1 MDEDLLGGFGLG
13 VFVGSFDEL
22 AGLERGAGADEREE
36 CFSKDPLHASGL
48 DRFEFTILGSG
59 GAGQPGPVTHYTR
72 PDPSRRRSQ
81 VAVDGIP
88 RPDRRQQRSGRAG
101 HGVCRC
107 PSEGEVEIR
116 WGGARAQRSAPC

>member
-1 MDEDLLGGFGLG
+1 MTGQGQPSAAVDEHAGAIVKTCGRRSFRRLRVG

-59 GAGQPGPVTHYTR
+59 GAGQPGPVTHYT
-72 PDPSRRRSQ
+72 
-81 VAVDGIP
+81 
-88 RPDRRQQRSGRAG
+88 
-101 HGVCRC
+101 
-107 PSEGEVEIR
+107 
-116 WGGARAQRSAPC
+116 

>member
-59 GAGQPGPVTHYTR
+59 GAGQPGPVTHYT
-72 PDPSRRRSQ
+72 
-81 VAVDGIP
+81 
-88 RPDRRQQRSGRAG
+88 
-101 HGVCRC
+101 
-107 PSEGEVEIR
+107 
-116 WGGARAQRSAPC
+116 